1 MGKRNNRDATVGR
14 RRPMIQLGG
23 STQKTG
29 VGSVSRS
36 AKKEE
41 ETVKIEKNDN
51 QTNDHI
57 DSQLA
62 GFLAEINSLETTSE
76 DSSSKP
82 TQIEQP
88 VENNTILI
96 YDPVSFDPATQG
108 HLLPAPWQ
116 ACYDDST
123 AYYYYW
129 NTETNEVQWYPPVS
143 TLSTV
148 PPPPPPE
155 TQDNTLELQPQKVEN
170 NSENNEILSNKP
182 QNDDVKPNSAANV
195 KSVGTLDIED
205 SNNVTSEVS
214 TNQQIDI
221 PSEDE
226 TKKQT
231 SKDEDRMLMNQI
243 KEKIRRKKEE
253 KMLKEK
259 VEQEKAAKKLE
270 EKNAKEKEE
279 LLREKLIKKKLER
292 EKTVSPEIKDET
304 ETEIEHEV
312 GQVANKSTK
321 SDEGFALDIFA
332 SEDANASD
340 KIEKTENIEK
350 DTKMAE
356 VVDSIENQSEIEQPQ
371 TVEKH
376 SDRETTPQKESE
388 KTGGEAVTKEPKV
401 GWRIID
407 AVYDDDEDDDNDK
420 DSETNEGDGSN
431 SEMEI
436 EKSEENAK
444 SVVEIDDYAEMLLEG
459 AIGTKEDTEPS
470 VPPVIPPPPPDHDV
484 RPPLPLEDEPL
495 PELPKV
501 SAEEEEG
508 LRKEIGTS
516 STEIFEKLDFLGI
529 NNKDLR
535 NLQIHFIELEVSK
548 AFACLPLCCINAN
561 EAIYYL
567 NVCETVTLR

>member
-1 MGKRNNRDATVGR
+1 M
-14 RRPMIQLGG
+14 
-23 STQKTG
+23 
-29 VGSVSRS
+29 
-36 AKKEE
+36 
-41 ETVKIEKNDN
+41 
-51 QTNDHI
+51 
-57 DSQLA
+57 
-62 GFLAEINSLETTSE
+62 
-76 DSSSKP
+76 
-82 TQIEQP
+82 
-88 VENNTILI
+88 
-96 YDPVSFDPATQG
+96 
-108 HLLPAPWQ
+108 LPAPWQ

-259 VEQEKAAKKLE
+259 VEQEKAAKELE

-388 KTGGEAVTKEPKV
+388 KTGGEVVTKEPKV

-459 AIGTKEDTEPS
+459 E
-470 VPPVIPPPPPDHDV
+470 H
-484 RPPLPLEDEPL
+484 
-495 PELPKV
+495 
-501 SAEEEEG
+501 
-508 LRKEIGTS
+508 
-516 STEIFEKLDFLGI
+516 FLDI
-529 NNKDLR
+529 NIVYIKKYAL
-535 NLQIHFIELEVSK
+535 L
-548 AFACLPLCCINAN
+548 
-561 EAIYYL
+561 YL
-567 NVCETVTLR
+567 